1 MNNFRGSLTIMAAA
15 LVVTGI
21 AAYGQRGAGPPA
33 AAPRNPN
40 PFAGN
45 SQAVTE
51 GEEIYNRA
59 CTACHGKSGAAGD
72 RGPALGAPARRY
84 ARRTDPEIFDAI
96 IKGIPGTQMPPTGL
110 NETDAWKVAAYIR
123 GLRGTA
129 IDTPAKGDVAHGEQ
143 IFWGKGQ
150 CGGCHMVRGKGGLA
164 GPDLSNL
171 AAVRKMSSI
180 VDALTRAKHR
190 VATDGGTHDS
200 ALLPLATYQPVR
212 ITTADG
218 KVINGVLKNEDSF
231 SLQVLGSDDNL
242 YLFHRDKLKDVFYVP
257 NSLMPSDWDKRLTPV
272 EFQDMM
278 AFLTRQA
285 IPAAPTPP
293 ARGGRGE

>member
-1 MNNFRGSLTIMAAA
+1 
-15 LVVTGI
+15 
-21 AAYGQRGAGPPA
+21 
-33 AAPRNPN
+33 
-40 PFAGN
+40 
-45 SQAVTE
+45 
-51 GEEIYNRA
+51 
-59 CTACHGKSGAAGD
+59 
-72 RGPALGAPARRY
+72 
-84 ARRTDPEIFDAI
+84 
-96 IKGIPGTQMPPTGL
+96 MPPTGL

-164 GPDLSNL
+164 APDLSNL

-190 VATDGGTHDS
+190 VATDRGTHDS

-242 YLFHRDKLKDVFYVP
+242 HLFHRDKLKEVFYVP

-278 AFLTRQA
+278 TFLTRQA